1 MELITAYRFAE
12 YKIFSRHR
20 EGHGIHSPFVF
31 DLVANVFRNKINTDI
46 VLKVETIRKKLSEYP
61 GSVNVSDPGSGSAK
75 MKSANRRVADIVHYT
90 AVPPKY
96 GRLLS
101 NMSAAFGRKKVVEL
115 GTSLGISTMY
125 MAAACPETV
134 VYTIEGSSVLSEIA
148 SGNFRIAG
156 LDNIRLLKGSF
167 DSMLPSIRNMKFC
180 PGLVFID
187 GDHRKEPLLRYFR
200 LIAGISDDKTVI
212 IIDDIYNSGEMAE
225 AWGEIK
231 ADKRVTLTIDIF
243 RMGIVFFRKGMSRM
257 DFVIRY

>member
-1 MELITAYRFAE
+1 
-12 YKIFSRHR
+12 
-20 EGHGIHSPFVF
+20 
-31 DLVANVFRNKINTDI
+31 
-46 VLKVETIRKKLSEYP
+46 
-61 GSVNVSDPGSGSAK
+61 
-75 MKSANRRVADIVHYT
+75 
-90 AVPPKY
+90 
-96 GRLLS
+96 
-101 NMSAAFGRKKVVEL
+101 MSAAFGRKAVVEL

-134 VYTIEGSSVLSEIA
+134 VYTIEGSSALSEIA
-148 SGNFRIAG
+148 SENFRIAG

-187 GDHRKEPLLRYFR
+187 GDHRKEPLLRYFK

-243 RMGIVFFRKGMSRM
+243 RMGIVFFRRGMSRM